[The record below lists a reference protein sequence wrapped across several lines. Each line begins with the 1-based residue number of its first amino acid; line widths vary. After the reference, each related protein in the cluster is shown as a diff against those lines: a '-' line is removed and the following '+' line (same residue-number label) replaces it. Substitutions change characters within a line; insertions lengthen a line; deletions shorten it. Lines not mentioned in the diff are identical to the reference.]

1 MDWYQQRIS
10 QERREHSIEIFS
22 ISEISSIIS
31 TVLDDGR
38 LQDIWVRG
46 EVTNFKP
53 HASGHRYF
61 SLGERKDKGTS
72 ALIQCVMWRSDA
84 QRLGFQ
90 LKDGIDVIA
99 FGSVSHYAPQGRY
112 QFYVRDLRHA
122 GEGEKHLLVEKWKAM
137 LTDEGIFAAERKKT
151 LPRFPERIGVVT
163 SETGAVLQDIRN
175 VIARRFPLE
184 IVVSPTA
191 VQGDQAHLEI
201 VQALARLDGRVDVII
216 IGRGG
221 GSFEDLFPFNH
232 PDVVR
237 AISCCTTPVVS
248 AIGHETDFTL
258 ADFAAD
264 VRAPTPS
271 AAAEL
276 VVQDRA
282 ALREGLSRFHK
293 QLGSV
298 LVSKLDRAA
307 REIGD
312 LRTRIAPGR
321 MERRIAERRQDCAMM
336 AERLARAST
345 GRIDRERLILAGI
358 QARLAGRD
366 PLALL
371 ERGYCI
377 LEKEGKAVRSARA
390 ISGGDH
396 LGIRMQDGR
405 LEVLVRGVTHDKE
418 L

>member
-1 MDWYQQRIS
+1 MEWYQQRIS
-10 QERREHSIEIFS
+10 QERREHSIEIFCV
-22 ISEISSIIS
+22 SEISSIIS
-31 TVLDDGR
+31 SVLDDGR
-38 LQDIWVRG
+38 LQDVWVRG

-61 SLGERKDKGTS
+61 SLGERKDQGTS

-99 FGSVSHYAPQGRY
+99 FGSVGHYAPQGRY

-137 LTDEGIFAAERKKT
+137 LTAEGIFESERKRA

-163 SETGAVLQDIRN
+163 SGTGAVLQDIRN

-201 VQALARLDGRVDVII
+201 VQALRRIDGLVDVII
-216 IGRGG
+216 IARGG
-221 GSFEDLFPFNH
+221 GSFEDLFPFNN
-232 PDVVR
+232 PDVAR

-282 ALREGLSRFHK
+282 ALREGLSLFHK
-293 QLGSV
+293 RLGST

-307 REIGD
+307 REITE

-321 MERRIAERRQDCAMM
+321 MERRIAERRQDCAIM

-345 GRIDRERLILAGI
+345 GRIERERLILAGI

-377 LEKEGKAVRSARA
+377 LEKEGKAVRNAHG
-390 ISGGDH
+390 ISSGDI
-396 LGIRMQDGR
+396 LGVRMQDGR

>member
-1 MDWYQQRIS
+1 MEWYQQRIS
-10 QERREHSIEIFS
+10 QERREHGIEIYRV
-22 ISEISSIIS
+22 SEISSIIS
-31 TVLDDGR
+31 SVLDDGR
-38 LQDIWVRG
+38 LQDIWIRG

-61 SLGERKDKGTS
+61 SLGERKDAGTS

-84 QRLGFQ
+84 ERLGFP

-99 FGSVSHYAPQGRY
+99 FGSIGHYAPQGRY
-112 QFYVRDLRHA
+112 QFYARDLRHA
-122 GEGEKHLLVEKWKAM
+122 GEGEKHLLVEKWKAE
-137 LTDEGIFAAERKKT
+137 LAAEGIFDAGRKKE
-151 LPRFPERIGVVT
+151 LPRFPARIGVVT

-191 VQGDQAHLEI
+191 VQGDHAHLEI
-201 VQALARLDGRVDVII
+201 ARALEKIDGHVDVII

-221 GSFEDLFPFNH
+221 GSFEDLFPFSH
-232 PDVVR
+232 PLVVR
-237 AISCCTTPVVS
+237 AIACCTTPVVS

-282 ALREGLSRFHK
+282 ALMEGLGLFRK
-293 QLGSV
+293 RLGSS
-298 LVSKLDRAA
+298 LVSRLDQAV
-307 REIGD
+307 REISD
-312 LRTRIAPGR
+312 LRSRIAPGR
-321 MERRIAERRQDCAMM
+321 MERWIADRRQDCAMM
-336 AERLARAST
+336 AERLARTALT
-345 GRIDRERLILAGI
+345 RIEREQLILSGLS
-358 QARLAGRD
+358 ARLSGRN

-377 LEKEGKAVRSARA
+377 LEKEGKTVRSVHGL
-390 ISGGDH
+390 SGGDI
-396 LGIRMQDGR
+396 LGIRMRDGR
-405 LEVLVRGVTHDKE
+405 LEVQVRGVTHDKN

>member
-10 QERREHSIEIFS
+10 QERGEHSIEIFS
-22 ISEISSIIS
+22 IGEISAIIS
-31 TVLDDGR
+31 SVLDDGR

-61 SLGERKDKGTS
+61 SLGERKDGETPS
-72 ALIQCVMWRSDA
+72 LIQCVMWRSDA

-99 FGSVSHYAPQGRY
+99 FGSVGHYAPQGRY

-137 LTDEGIFAAERKKT
+137 LTDEGVFDTAKKKV
-151 LPRFPERIGVVT
+151 LPRFPGRVGVVT
-163 SETGAVLQDIRN
+163 SGTGAVLQDIRN

-201 VQALARLDGRVDVII
+201 VQALQRIDGRVDVII

-232 PDVVR
+232 PDVAR
-237 AISCCTTPVVS
+237 AISSCTTPVVS
-248 AIGHETDFTL
+248 AIGHETDVTL

-264 VRAPTPS
+264 IRAPTPS

-282 ALREGLSRFHK
+282 ALRDGLSQFRK
-293 QLGSV
+293 QLGST
-298 LVSKLDRAA
+298 LVSRLDRAA
-307 REIGD
+307 REIAD

-336 AERLARAST
+336 AERLARAS
-345 GRIDRERLILAGI
+345 RMKIEREQNVLSGLRG
-358 QARLAGRD
+358 RLAGRD

-371 ERGYCI
+371 QRGYCI
-377 LEKEGKAVRSARA
+377 LEKEGRAVRSARD
-390 ISGGDH
+390 ISGGDI
-396 LGIRMQDGR
+396 LGIRMKDGR